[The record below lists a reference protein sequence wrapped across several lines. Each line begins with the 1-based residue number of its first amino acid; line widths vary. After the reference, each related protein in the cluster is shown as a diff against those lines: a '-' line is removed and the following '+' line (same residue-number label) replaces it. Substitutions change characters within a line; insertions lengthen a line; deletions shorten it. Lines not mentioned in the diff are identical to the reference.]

1 MPVKA
6 QSLSATAEA
15 LCRGFTLQVRV
26 FVPKQGFHF
35 RVLVDKTCVK
45 NQPLWGLTFVLEKK
59 MDNEFVEIVF
69 VEYKPKPEDTE
80 AAQGI
85 ERTSGTKV
93 TEEQMKSARQ
103 EIVTLAM
110 ELERASGM
118 TRVRRMRIETG
129 ACRCSGGYPGE
140 C

>member
-6 QSLSATAEA
+6 QSRSATAEA

-26 FVPKQGFHF
+26 FIPKQGFRF

-59 MDNEFVEIVF
+59 IDNEFVEIVF

-85 ERTSGTKV
+85 EKTLETKV
-93 TEEQMKSARQ
+93 TQEQIKIAKQ
-103 EIVTLAM
+103 EIVPVAM
-110 ELERASGM
+110 ELEGASGM
-118 TRVRRMRIETG
+118 TPDQKKRVETG
-129 ACRCSGGYPGE
+129 ARRFSVA
-140 C
+140 